1 MSLPSKTILFLSTL
15 GENRTEVSSELVNF
29 LRLVKADLN
38 ESQEDFD
45 DDFVSCL
52 QESIRRIKSSRKM
65 EERFMVLEEM
75 LKEEREEG
83 KVEGKAEGKAE
94 ALIKFIKKTWSV
106 SDVME
111 ERIINEKDS
120 NTLDRWFDL
129 ALESVSFEDF
139 QKKCK
144 AKHIM

>member
-1 MSLPSKTILFLSTL
+1 MSLPSKTIFLSTL

-29 LRLVKADLN
+29 LRFVKADLN
-38 ESQEDFD
+38 ESQEDFK

-83 KVEGKAEGKAE
+83 KAEGKAE
-94 ALIKFIKKTWSV
+94 ALIKYIKKHGLCQ
-106 SDVME
+106 M
-111 ERIINEKDS
+111 
-120 NTLDRWFDL
+120 
-129 ALESVSFEDF
+129 
-139 QKKCK
+139 
-144 AKHIM
+144 

>member
-83 KVEGKAEGKAE
+83 KAEGKAE

-129 ALESVSFEDF
+129 ALESASFEDF

-144 AKHIM
+144 AKHIR

>member
-29 LRLVKADLN
+29 LRFVKADLN

-52 QESIRRIKSSRKM
+52 QESIRRIKSSWKM

-75 LKEEREEG
+75 LKEERE
-83 KVEGKAEGKAE
+83 EGKAEGKAE

>member
-29 LRLVKADLN
+29 LRFVKADLN

-83 KVEGKAEGKAE
+83 KAEGKAEGIWLQRLC
-94 ALIKFIKKTWSV
+94 LIRKQLSKWQSL
-106 SDVME
+106 E
-111 ERIINEKDS
+111 EIADL
-120 NTLDRWFDL
+120 LDMDL
-129 ALESVSFEDF
+129 
-139 QKKCK
+139 QKVQEICSLILKNPN
-144 AKHIM
+144 AGDGELYELYQS